1 MSETVIYSDAFRISL
16 AETLK
21 HEGGFVNH
29 PLDPGGMTNLGVTR
43 KTWAA
48 FTGRKVSQ
56 ITEGEMRALTP
67 EKVMPVY
74 HQGYWQAVRGDDL
87 PGGVDFAVFDIA
99 VNSGPVRAIK
109 MLQKAIN
116 AQGRS
121 KVFVDGKIGPKT
133 VQAAKVCNVFDLIET
148 LSETRLNFFF
158 DLSTFK
164 TFGRGWSRRLLQV
177 AIFATRMADGRGE
190 AAIQS
195 RPGAYLPTA
204 LRPVA

>member
-16 AETLK
+16 AETLE

-48 FTGRKVSQ
+48 YTGRKVSQ
-56 ITEGEMRALTP
+56 VTEGEMRALTVD
-67 EKVMPVY
+67 KVMPLY
-74 HQGYWQAVRGDDL
+74 HQGYWQAVRADEL

-116 AQGRS
+116 MHGRMR
-121 KVFVDGKIGPKT
+121 VFVDGRIGPKT
-133 VQAAKVCNVFDLIET
+133 LQAARMVNVFDLIET
-148 LSETRLNFFF
+148 LSQTRLNFYF

-164 TFGRGWSRRLLQV
+164 TFGRGWSRRLLLV
-177 AIFATRMADGRGE
+177 AIFATRLADGRGE

-195 RPGAYLPTA
+195 RPGVYLPAA
-204 LRPVA
+204 LREAG

>member
-1 MSETVIYSDAFRISL
+1 MSDVVLYSQAFKVSI
-16 AETLK
+16 AETLR
-21 HEGGFVNH
+21 HEGGYVNH
-29 PLDPGGMTNLGVTR
+29 PIDPGGMTNLGVTR

-56 ITEGEMRALTP
+56 VTEGEMRALTV

-74 HQGYWQAVRGDDL
+74 HQGYWQAVRADEL

-116 AQGRS
+116 QHGRM

-133 VQAAKVCNVFDLIET
+133 IQAAHMVNVFDLIES
-148 LSETRLNFFF
+148 LSQVRLNFYF

-164 TFGRGWSRRLLQV
+164 TFGRGWSRRLLLV
-177 AIFATRMADGRGE
+177 AIFATRMADGRAD

-195 RPGAYLPTA
+195 RPGVYLPTA

>member
-1 MSETVIYSDAFRISL
+1 MSETVIYSDAFRVSL
-16 AETLK
+16 AETLE

-48 FTGRKVSQ
+48 YTGRKVSQ
-56 ITEGEMRALTP
+56 VTEGEMRALTVD
-67 EKVMPVY
+67 KVMPVY
-74 HQGYWQAVRGDDL
+74 HRDYWQTVRADEL
-87 PGGVDFAVFDIA
+87 PGGVDFAVFDIS

-116 AQGRS
+116 QHGRM

-133 VQAAKVCNVFDLIET
+133 IQAAHMVNVFDLIES
-148 LSETRLNFFF
+148 LSQVRLNFYF

-164 TFGRGWSRRLLQV
+164 TFGRGWSRRLLLV
-177 AIFATRMADGRGE
+177 AIFATRMADGRAD

-195 RPGAYLPTA
+195 RPGVYLPTA

>member
-1 MSETVIYSDAFRISL
+1 MSETVIYSDAFRVSL
-16 AETLK
+16 AETLE

-48 FTGRKVSQ
+48 YTGRKVSQ
-56 ITEGEMRALTP
+56 VTEGEMRALTV

-74 HQGYWQAVRGDDL
+74 HQGYWRAVRADEL

-109 MLQKAIN
+109 MLQAAIN
-116 AQGRS
+116 QHGRM

-133 VQAAKVCNVFDLIET
+133 IQAANMVNVFDLIES
-148 LSETRLNFFF
+148 LSMTRLNFYF

-164 TFGRGWSRRLLQV
+164 TFGRGWSKRLLSV
-177 AIFATRMADGRGE
+177 AIFATQMANGRAE
-190 AAIQS
+190 AVIDS
-195 RPGAYLPTA
+195 RPGVYLPTP
-204 LRPVA
+204 LRQAV

>member
-1 MSETVIYSDAFRISL
+1 MTETVIYSDAFRISL

-29 PLDPGGMTNLGVTR
+29 PLDPGGRTNLGVTQR
-43 KTWAA
+43 VWQKWL
-48 FTGRKVSQ
+48 GRPV
-56 ITEGEMRALTP
+56 TEGEMRALTP
-67 EKVMPVY
+67 EQVMPLY
-74 HQGYWQAVRGDDL
+74 HTEYWMVVRGDEL
-87 PGGVDFAVFDIA
+87 PGGVDFAVWDIA

-133 VQAAKVCNVFDLIET
+133 IQAAKVCNVFDLIET

-164 TFGRGWSRRLLQV
+164 TFGRGWSRRLLSV

-195 RPGAYLPTA
+195 RSGVYLPTA